1 MNDGHAAGPKAQ
13 LKNISILLGGL
24 TAFSLLFYLL
34 TGIFLPLLG
43 VGIGWAVV
51 GIYSL
56 ILLFIIEP
64 GGDALGR
71 VIVSSGSSTPSV
83 SQHSN
88 IETMVT
94 RGEYAKAA
102 QAYQGVIA
110 SSPQDLVACDKLARL
125 AMGEL
130 KDYPLAVSAYREAE
144 KRSPEPR
151 RQAGYALLVAGI
163 YRDNLKDYG
172 KSMVELRRILARYPD
187 VPNRDRLTA
196 EIEELKALHFEAS

>member
-1 MNDGHAAGPKAQ
+1 MDDGHAAGPKAQ
-13 LKNISILLGGL
+13 LKNIAILLGGI
-24 TAFSLLFYLL
+24 TAFAILFGLL
-34 TGIFLPLLG
+34 TSIWLPLIG
-43 VGIGWAVV
+43 AAIGWAVV

-83 SQHSN
+83 AQHSN

-102 QAYQGVIA
+102 QAYRDAITA
-110 SSPQDLVACDKLARL
+110 SPQDLVACDKLAQL
-125 AMGEL
+125 AMREL
-130 KDYPLAVSAYREAE
+130 KDYPLAVFAYREAE
-144 KRSPEPR
+144 KRSLEPR

-172 KSMVELRRILARYPD
+172 KSMVELRRILSRYPD
-187 VPNRDRLTA
+187 VPNKDRLAA
-196 EIEELKALHFEAS
+196 EIEELKAMHFEAT